1 MINKKMGYLNPVELD
16 KDIVQACDPDK
27 LIFMT
32 TEIEDIENIEYY
44 VNFDTK
50 YYYIVTK
57 EIADEMSLILED
69 FNVIEEFEMITEEAI
84 ERISAICQDYSEE
97 CDSNSRGIFARL
109 WSGIKSAA

>member
-1 MINKKMGYLNPVELD
+1 MVYFSVHPSTVDSLKMINKKMGYLNPVELD

-44 VNFDTK
+44 VNFDAK

-57 EIADEMSLILED
+57 EIADEMS
-69 FNVIEEFEMITEEAI
+69 
-84 ERISAICQDYSEE
+84 
-97 CDSNSRGIFARL
+97 
-109 WSGIKSAA
+109 